1 VLKDQRQAYDRMRE
15 RCPVA
20 YSEFLGWSL
29 FRYDDVLRAIR
40 VTITSGGGPNRVT
53 HDPVC
58 PTKPKRSR

>member
-1 VLKDQRQAYDRMRE
+1 MRE

-40 VTITSGGGPNRVT
+40 VTITSGGGPNPVT